1 VLKKA
6 GVAVGIAAA
15 ALMVLTPLA
24 FADGHDGHDGHY
36 GGNGEHFQFLPG
48 VDGKVFQHPISSC
61 GEKHFESHRHNTDS
75 HDGDCDQD
83 VSPSDD

>member
-15 ALMVLTPLA
+15 TLMVLSPLA
-24 FADGHDGHDGHY
+24 FADDDSSY
-36 GGNGEHFQFLPG
+36 GGSGEHFQWLPG
-48 VDGKVFQHPISSC
+48 VDGKVFQHPI
-61 GEKHFESHRHNTDS
+61 KHCNESYFESKKGNSDS

-83 VSPSDD
+83 ISPSEDD